1 MIKHNTGALKSGQ
14 IKNKINTFLYIL
26 LVAAILATLSLCL
39 KIYKSE
45 KTLIPLSI
53 IPLICGLIYEYKRI
67 SGSWSNVKSTFAISY
82 LLSFIIFLPGKH
94 EYNYNIDLH
103 ISLWPYAFCFLFI
116 VVAISLYE
124 KKIIPKL
131 TEGITLLQSVAL
143 IYWIF
148 EMGFMDPHKIG
159 LDLILFFG
167 SFFSLYSIY
176 HAFSYRPLTI
186 NSRFILSIWSVIIM
200 TVFAIYNIW
209 MVYENGQL
217 EKTSHATLSLLIVL
231 EYFLLGISAIY
242 IVQNI
247 SMLLGFLPEKGKLF
261 NKEYFKDIKKLKY
274 KHVDRY
280 SATQL
285 KKSYAYT
292 AAIFGTVIFGLN
304 YFTGFLPGNIVI
316 WSVFVLFPVLV
327 TIYEVKYKRIGLSNT

>member
-1 MIKHNTGALKSGQ
+1 MIKQNSGNPKSWQ
-14 IKNKINTFLYIL
+14 NKNKFNTFVHIL
-26 LVAAILATLSLCL
+26 FAIAVLATLSLGF

-67 SGSWSNVKSTFAISY
+67 SGSWGNVKSTFAISY
-82 LLSFIIFLPGKH
+82 LLSFFIFLPGKH
-94 EYNYNIDLH
+94 EYNYNIDLN

-131 TEGITLLQSVAL
+131 TEGITLIQSIAL
-143 IYWIF
+143 IYWVF
-148 EMGFMDPHKIG
+148 EIGFMDPHKIG
-159 LDLILFFG
+159 LDLIMFFG
-167 SFFSLYSIY
+167 SFFSVYSIY

-186 NSRFILSIWSVIIM
+186 NSRFILSIWSAIIM

-209 MVYENGQL
+209 MIYENVQL
-217 EKTSHATLSLLIVL
+217 EKVNHATTWLLDIL
-231 EYFLLGISAIY
+231 QYFLLGISAIY

-247 SMLLGFLPEKGKLF
+247 SMLLGFLPEKGKFF
-261 NKEYFKDIKKLKY
+261 NKEYLKDIKKLKY

-292 AAIFGTVIFGLN
+292 AAIFAVTIFGMN

-316 WSVFVLFPVLV
+316 WVVFVLFPILV
-327 TIYEVKYKRIGLSNT
+327 AIYEVKYKRIGLSNT